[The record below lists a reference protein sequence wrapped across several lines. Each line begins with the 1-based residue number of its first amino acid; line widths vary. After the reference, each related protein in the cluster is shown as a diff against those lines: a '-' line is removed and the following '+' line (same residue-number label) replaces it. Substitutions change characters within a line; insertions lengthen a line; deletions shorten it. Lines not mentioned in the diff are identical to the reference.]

1 MNKLEVKI
9 MTKYL
14 VKIYNCGK
22 LEDARILEE
31 TDKIQLADYYIQD
44 NQLWGEVWA
53 ETDEE
58 ELYYEKVIICLKV
71 KAELGLNEETI
82 LDIVRYRRDEK
93 TIEEYLDL
101 DLIDFEVTNVNGYA
115 AEDILNYRQIEA
127 IKKEI
132 AESIELDYIND
143 EAGVKIV
150 IQEYERSGRR
160 GIPKEIAEQ
169 FSKETVQ
176 KVKDFVKNRKVRF
189 ADCSDI
195 QIRAALEL
203 ASRNLS
209 FEGCLY
215 LPKMSEED
223 LATLITAANHGY
235 DVMSMLDAKSTP
247 TLVMIELKLIA
258 AALDRGHLEVIDQ
271 FSKMDFYD
279 RESLTEVINDGA
291 YDPIYV
297 DQRVLKSGIG
307 IKTIYTFIK
316 SGAGIERVKE
326 FLENS
331 TSATDFRAYML
342 CEEFLATDAVNGKKM
357 IEHLT
362 KSLRLTE
369 LATDTRKYRAI
380 FKLMQN
386 DAVDADK
393 ILAVSDSLDDF
404 HAEQILYDYENGRDF
419 FRYITYDKIKQGLSD
434 EEFRVS
440 QFLLRNQIFK
450 ALELYRDNVEY
461 DWVVSE
467 YHLETA
473 VRFEMYEDYIFDS
486 SLSSEE
492 SRALARVLQ
501 QWDREAAAKAKDL
514 FNNRAN
520 LDRSFVEAVEELIY
534 KD

>member
-1 MNKLEVKI
+1 M
-9 MTKYL
+9 
-14 VKIYNCGK
+14 
-22 LEDARILEE
+22 
-31 TDKIQLADYYIQD
+31 
-44 NQLWGEVWA
+44 
-53 ETDEE
+53 
-58 ELYYEKVIICLKV
+58 
-71 KAELGLNEETI
+71 
-82 LDIVRYRRDEK
+82 
-93 TIEEYLDL
+93 
-101 DLIDFEVTNVNGYA
+101 
-115 AEDILNYRQIEA
+115 
-127 IKKEI
+127 
-132 AESIELDYIND
+132 
-143 EAGVKIV
+143 
-150 IQEYERSGRR
+150 
-160 GIPKEIAEQ
+160 
-169 FSKETVQ
+169 
-176 KVKDFVKNRKVRF
+176 
-189 ADCSDI
+189 
-195 QIRAALEL
+195 
-203 ASRNLS
+203 
-209 FEGCLY
+209 
-215 LPKMSEED
+215 
-223 LATLITAANHGY
+223 
-235 DVMSMLDAKSTP
+235 
-247 TLVMIELKLIA
+247 
-258 AALDRGHLEVIDQ
+258 
-271 FSKMDFYD
+271 
-279 RESLTEVINDGA
+279 INDGA

-307 IKTIYTFIK
+307 IKTIYTFAK

-450 ALELYRDNVEY
+450 ALELYRDDVEY

-501 QWDREAAAKAKDL
+501 QCDREAAAKAKDL
-514 FNNRAN
+514 FDNRAN